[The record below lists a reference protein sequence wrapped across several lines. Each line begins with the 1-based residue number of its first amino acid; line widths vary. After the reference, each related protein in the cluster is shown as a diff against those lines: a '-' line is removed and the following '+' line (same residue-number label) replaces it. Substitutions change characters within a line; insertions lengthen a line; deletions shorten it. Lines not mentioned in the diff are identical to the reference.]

1 MYVYTKEVNKKRRN
15 LLIVLCVVFIGTVSI
30 FTINFMKKDDVE
42 DTLVGKVSKD
52 IPVITLPDNKEKAHF
67 PFDGTGKIVL
77 DYYGDP
83 NTKID
88 TITEFE
94 GVYRGNQGVDFSI
107 DNTEFEVKSM
117 FSGEVSDVK
126 EDAMFGNSI
135 TVKTEHVVITYQSLK
150 DVRFKIGDKVLQGNV
165 LGNASVN
172 IYNKDLGNHLHL
184 VVESNGKRID
194 PKSILNQSLDTIE

>member
-15 LLIVLCVVFIGTVSI
+15 LMIVLGVILVCAVSVFT
-30 FTINFMKKDDVE
+30 FDFMRKDSNE
-42 DTLVGKVSKD
+42 DTLVGSLEED

-107 DNTEFEVKSM
+107 DNSEFEVKSM

-126 EDAMFGNSI
+126 EDAMFGHSI
-135 TVKTEHVVITYQSLK
+135 TVKTGHVVITYQSLK
-150 DVRFKIGDKVLQGNV
+150 DVRFKIGDKVLQGAV
-165 LGNASVN
+165 LAKASTN

-194 PKSILNQSLDTIE
+194 PKSIMNQSLDTIE